1 MFKPNGLNDD
11 GLKCSNNA
19 SAFWGPIFVYSRG
32 MIISPMG
39 RILIACCQLIFFFF
53 EKQTTFY
60 QYEWFLESKSTIYS
74 AFIDRNTVENG
85 TLVKDLLKR
94 YNQEDARRM
103 IIYQRYRVRGVKLRK
118 RDLVIWYI
126 TGIILLIPCCIHLRY
141 CY

>member
-1 MFKPNGLNDD
+1 M
-11 GLKCSNNA
+11 
-19 SAFWGPIFVYSRG
+19 FVYGRG

-60 QYEWFLESKSTIYS
+60 QYEWFLERKSKIYS

-103 IIYQRYRVRGVKLRK
+103 IIYQR
-118 RDLVIWYI
+118 
-126 TGIILLIPCCIHLRY
+126 
-141 CY
+141 